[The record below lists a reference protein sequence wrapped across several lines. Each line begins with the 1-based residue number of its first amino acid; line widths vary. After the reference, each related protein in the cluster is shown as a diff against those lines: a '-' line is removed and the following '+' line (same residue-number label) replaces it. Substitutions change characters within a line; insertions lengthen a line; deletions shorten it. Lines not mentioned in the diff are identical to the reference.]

1 MRDGA
6 IIVAPSHK
14 VGTRWGYVLNNC
26 IVDGNELAD
35 TESVK
40 LGRPWHNSPIAVYL
54 NTIFNIKIAPEGWT
68 DMGAIPQMFAEYN
81 SKDKEGNTVDLS
93 QRKTQYTYQDEQENP
108 VTGICQAVLTA
119 GEAARYT
126 YETLF
131 VRAIIGTR
139 RNIWNKYPHRK
150 I

>member
-54 NTIFNIKIAPEGWT
+54 NTIFNIKIAPERMDGY
-68 DMGAIPQMFAEYN
+68 GSYSFELFAEYN
-81 SKDKEGNTVDLS
+81 SKDKEGN
-93 QRKTQYTYQDEQENP
+93 
-108 VTGICQAVLTA
+108 
-119 GEAARYT
+119 AAR
-126 YETLF
+126 F
-131 VRAIIGTR
+131 KPA
-139 RNIWNKYPHRK
+139 
-150 I
+150 

>member
-1 MRDGA
+1 MCIRDRPKVFRFDNAASTPPSPKSATMRNLIFSG
-6 IIVAPSHK
+6 PNK
-14 VGTRWGYVLNNC
+14 GKMC
-26 IVDGNELAD
+26 IRDR
-35 TESVK
+35 

-108 VTGICQAVLTA
+108 VTGICQAV
-119 GEAARYT
+119 RC
-126 YETLF
+126 
-131 VRAIIGTR
+131 V
-139 RNIWNKYPHRK
+139 
-150 I
+150 